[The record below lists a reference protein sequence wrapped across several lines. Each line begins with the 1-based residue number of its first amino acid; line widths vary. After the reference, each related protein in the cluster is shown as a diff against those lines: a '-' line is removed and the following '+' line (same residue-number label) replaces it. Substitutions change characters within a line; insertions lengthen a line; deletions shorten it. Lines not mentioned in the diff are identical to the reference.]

1 MVDEL
6 NKFNEYISKYIKEDR
21 INHAYLLETNSSNK
35 IELAEEIVKR
45 IISFDNVSLEEMKLN
60 NDLIVIESDT
70 NSIKTES
77 IELLKEKLMTTS
89 TYNSKRIYIINEA
102 DKLNDYAA
110 NKLLKFIE
118 EPEENIIAI
127 LTTDNKNNMINTILS
142 RCQVLRFIVKENKVS
157 NLEEEYV
164 DSLFDFVLNIE
175 ENNET
180 AIAFQNRYDIK
191 KLSDR
196 SYIKDFL
203 NNLLYIYD
211 DVIMYKS
218 NKKVEY
224 FKNNIDKIEKI
235 SENND
240 IVSIKNKIKAINT
253 CLERLKYNP
262 NIKLLIDK
270 LIILMSGVDIN
281 A

>member
-164 DSLFDFVLNIE
+164 DSLFVFVLNIE

-180 AIAFQNRYDIK
+180 AIAYQNRYDIK

>member
-180 AIAFQNRYDIK
+180 AIAYQNRYDIK

>member
-142 RCQVLRFIVKENKVS
+142 RCQVLRFIVKENKIS

-180 AIAFQNRYDIK
+180 AIAYQNRYDIK

>member
-35 IELAEEIVKR
+35 IELAEEIVKK
-45 IISFDNVSLEEMKLN
+45 IISFDNISLEEMKLN

-180 AIAFQNRYDIK
+180 AIAYQNRYDIK